1 MPACSAHSVV
11 NNTTNEHHVANRFEV
26 MLNEFFEYI
35 FDICYEFGFR
45 VKNKNCRVPS
55 TVRFSSFKSSL

>member
-11 NNTTNEHHVANRFEV
+11 NNTTNEHHVANRFKV

-45 VKNKNCRVPS
+45 VNKKKTAVYPVP
-55 TVRFSSFKSSL
+55 